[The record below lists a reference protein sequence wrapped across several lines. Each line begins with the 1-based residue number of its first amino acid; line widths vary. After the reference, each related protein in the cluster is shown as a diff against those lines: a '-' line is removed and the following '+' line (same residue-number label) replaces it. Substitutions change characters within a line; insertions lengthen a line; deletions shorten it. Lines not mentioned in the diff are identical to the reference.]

1 MSSRPEHEP
10 RPGGGV
16 GGVKR
21 IPPPTLV
28 EVVLR
33 ELREQLIRGRFGPG
47 DPIRVDQVAAE
58 FGISALPVREAL
70 RVLLAEG
77 RVQYASHRGYR
88 VTELTTQDVVEIFLM
103 CRLLE
108 GEAIRQGVTAFDDE
122 GAARMAGLLEKLLSP
137 PPDATVWELAEVHQ
151 EFHFVPIS
159 YARLPRLEA
168 ELRRLWDHTD
178 HYRSLYLFGD
188 TEILRLVHEEHRQIL
203 DACVKREPERAAEL
217 VEIHRQH
224 ALAHALGQAAKSESQ
239 AGGGGAPA

>member
-1 MSSRPEHEP
+1 MSGHAEQEP
-10 RPGGGV
+10 MQDAMGAPA
-16 GGVKR
+16 KR

-88 VTELTTQDVVEIFLM
+88 VTALTTQDVVEIFLM

-108 GEAIRQGVTAFDDE
+108 GEAVRQGVKAFDDA
-122 GAARMAGLLEKLLSP
+122 GAKRMGELLEKLVSP
-137 PPDATVWELAEVHQ
+137 PESATVWELADIHQ

-159 YARLPRLEA
+159 YSRLTRLEA

-178 HYRSLYLFGD
+178 HYRSLYLFND
-188 TEILRLVHEEHRQIL
+188 PEILRVVHEEHRQIL
-203 DACVKREPERAAEL
+203 EACVNRQADRAAEL
-217 VEIHRQH
+217 MEAHRQH
-224 ALAHALGQAAKSESQ
+224 ALAHALGQAARTDHRPSNT
-239 AGGGGAPA
+239 PR

>member
-1 MSSRPEHEP
+1 MNSRPQEDP
-10 RPGGGV
+10 NTGAGPGAA
-16 GGVKR
+16 KR

-33 ELREQLIRGRFGPG
+33 ELREQLIQGRFEPG

-88 VTELTTQDVVEIFLM
+88 VTELTSQDVVEIFLM
-103 CRLLE
+103 ARLLE
-108 GEAIRQGVTAFDDE
+108 AEAIRQGVLAFDD
-122 GAARMAGLLEKLLSP
+122 AAAERMAGLLDKLVSP
-137 PPDATVWELAEVHQ
+137 PESATVWELAELHT

-159 YARLPRLEA
+159 CARLPRMEA

-178 HYRSLYLFGD
+178 HYRSLYLFHD
-188 TEILRLVHEEHRQIL
+188 PEILRVMHEEHRQIL
-203 DACVKREPERAAEL
+203 DACVAGEADRAVEL
-217 VEIHRQH
+217 MELHRQH
-224 ALAHALGQAAKSESQ
+224 ALAHALGKAAKSESDSGRSQ
-239 AGGGGAPA
+239 R